1 MNSMN
6 KLLHALFVVTLLVVP
21 VLAQAAPCIM
31 AMSQEVQAQEGEP
44 CPNHQSSTPQPDHQM
59 SVAECVDVDMMTG
72 ADMLTFKLTKSDHD
86 VTAVLP
92 LLKTGQVIAL
102 LAAPRAPPTQAQF
115 SIPQPSLILTTQR
128 FRV

>member
-1 MNSMN
+1 MTN
-6 KLLHALFVVTLLVVP
+6 KLLHALFIVTLLVIP

-44 CPNHQSSTPQPDHQM
+44 CPSHQSSTPQPDHQM

-72 ADMLTFKLTKSDHD
+72 ADLLIFKLTKSDHD
-86 VTAVLP
+86 VIAVLP
-92 LLKTGQVIAL
+92 LLKTGQVTVLSAD
-102 LAAPRAPPTQAQF
+102 PRAPPTQNQF
-115 SIPQPSLILTTQR
+115 AIPHPSLILTTQR